1 MDILMSFLKNI
12 TGGIKAL
19 FSSQEYEGSEPLLP
33 KIDPEKLKKE
43 LRILEIA
50 QAHGAAGIPAFNDTQ
65 LTDVEHQIR
74 GTLGKKRETTVKYGQ
89 QVIQQIQQRM
99 DSIDITAQKNQT
111 LNQGKEFE
119 HIANQILSA
128 QDGRLA
134 EAEREAKSKK
144 NLLDA
149 FRIQNRLPDI
159 EAERISSDGKLLKI
173 AVLATCCVVEGFV
186 NANFFAS
193 GMAGGLVGGFLL
205 AFTLSFA
212 NIIVCFVA
220 GQLYTNKNHVKV
232 GRILYGY
239 LSGLIGLFFTIGLG
253 IFVAYCRYALP
264 LMEDEAQSPLAL
276 ILQSIQSHVI
286 PFQDFESCALFA
298 VTIICGVFAIYEGY
312 FYTDCYPGY
321 AKVFSAYAKSQRRYT
336 ALVAN
341 LRKSLENQKTQTLQ
355 IIDESVK
362 KAEADVKALKFN
374 MGQKS
379 IIKKRVTETLVMADE
394 TLKALTQYY
403 RYENRLKR
411 PQNSPRP
418 NYFDQ
423 PIEFPDL
430 EMPDFTIDRDEA
442 RLTTQERLL
451 SEMIENIV
459 PIRGQILSSFNSKFD
474 QLQPLQSSI

>member
-1 MDILMSFLKNI
+1 MSFLKSI
-12 TGGIKAL
+12 IAGIKAL
-19 FSSQEYEGSEPLLP
+19 FSSQESEHSEPLLP

-43 LRILEIA
+43 LKILEIA
-50 QAHGAAGIPAFNDTQ
+50 QAHGAAGIPASNDTQ

-74 GTLGKKRETTVKYGQ
+74 GTLGKKREATVKYGQ

-99 DSIDITAQKNQT
+99 DSIDITAQKNNT

-134 EAEREAKSKK
+134 AAQRETKSKK
-144 NLLDA
+144 DLLDA
-149 FRIQNRLPDI
+149 FRVENGLPDI
-159 EAERISSDGKLLKI
+159 EAERINTDGKFLKI
-173 AVLATCCVVEGFV
+173 AILAACCVVEGFV

-193 GMAGGLVGGFLL
+193 GMAGGLVDGFLL

-212 NIIVCFVA
+212 NIVVCFIA
-220 GQLYTNKNHVKV
+220 GRLYTNKNHVKG
-232 GRILYGY
+232 GRVLCGY
-239 LSGLIGLFFTIGLG
+239 LSGLVGLCFTFGLG
-253 IFVAYCRYALP
+253 VFVAYCRYALP
-264 LMEDEAQSPLAL
+264 LIEDEAQSPISL
-276 ILQSIQSHVI
+276 ILKSIQSHVV

-298 VTIICGVFAIYEGY
+298 VTIICGVFAIFEGY

-321 AKVFSAYAKSQRRYT
+321 AKVYSAYAGSHRRYMT
-336 ALVAN
+336 LVAS
-341 LRKSLENQKTQTLQ
+341 LRKSLEDQKARALQ
-355 IIDESVK
+355 IIEENVR
-362 KAEADVKALKFN
+362 KAEADVKVFKYN

-379 IIKKRVTETLVMADE
+379 IIKKKVTETLVMADE

-411 PQNSPRP
+411 PQSSPRP
-418 NYFDQ
+418 DYFDQ
-423 PIEFPDL
+423 PIDFPDL
-430 EMPDFTIDRDEA
+430 EMPDFAIDRDEA
-442 RLTTQERLL
+442 RLIVQESLL
-451 SEMIENIV
+451 NEMNAILH